1 MPRLGSDFEH
11 LDSQFYVALTLNF
24 RLLNTLWSSLS
35 WQVNLHRQI
44 IMLSTI
50 G

>member
-24 RLLNTLWSSLS
+24 RLLNTVIRSVS
-35 WQVNLHRQI
+35 VE
-44 IMLSTI
+44 IMTAMRAI
-50 G
+50 